1 MDQNCKTLSYTF
13 DSIARKED
21 KSQATE
27 EAYVNINKWMRLL
40 FVFAGGLIMRQCIIY
55 ASDIR
60 KQTKDDDLVDEGE
73 EK

>member
-1 MDQNCKTLSYTF
+1 
-13 DSIARKED
+13 
-21 KSQATE
+21 
-27 EAYVNINKWMRLL
+27 
-40 FVFAGGLIMRQCIIY
+40 MRQCIIY